1 MIRRIFTRIKRL
13 VDTPDVEELAAYQH
27 KIPHSVKLAI
37 EYDKNTGFYTARV
50 THIYTKATKNLII
63 TESRTADGLIGMV
76 NDAVLTYLDFP
87 ERIKL
92 HMPQLLP
99 EGIDFADQLSR
110 QGSLVLAK

>member
-1 MIRRIFTRIKRL
+1 M
-13 VDTPDVEELAAYQH
+13 
-27 KIPHSVKLAI
+27 
-37 EYDKNTGFYTARV
+37 
-50 THIYTKATKNLII
+50 THIDKKATKNLII
-63 TESRTADGLIGMV
+63 TESRTADGLISMV